1 MLSTLNTLLIRR
13 FPYIAIAMCAV
24 AVAVPGFFIPARV
37 AIVPLLGLVMFA
49 MGMTLRLAD
58 FRAVA
63 YRPRVVGLGVLLQ
76 FTIMPLTAWLAAV
89 AFGLPPQLV
98 AGMVLVGASPGGTA
112 SNVICYLAR
121 GDVALSITL
130 TAVSTIM
137 AIAVTP
143 FLTWLYVGQM
153 VPVPVTGMLWDIAR
167 IVLLPVFAGVALN
180 TWLGDRLGTAREL
193 APGLAVLAIIAII
206 AIIVAL
212 NAHQLG
218 TIGLAV
224 VGAVMVH
231 NLVGLA
237 GGYWI
242 PRLLGYDGRT
252 CRTLAIEV
260 GMQNSGLGVAL
271 AIKHFSPLAALPG
284 AVFSI
289 WHNLSGASLAA
300 QWARRPLPQA
310 PTGPE

>member
-1 MLSTLNTLLIRR
+1 LPVITNLSRELTKR
-13 FPYIAIAMCAV
+13 FPYLAIALSALAV
-24 AVAVPGFFIPARV
+24 AAPEWFIPGRH
-37 AIVPLLGLVMFA
+37 AIVPLLGLVMFG

-58 FRAVA
+58 FGAVA
-63 YRPRVVGLGVLLQ
+63 RRPVVVGLGVLLQ
-76 FTIMPLTAWLAAV
+76 FTVMPLAAWLV
-89 AFGLPPQLV
+89 ALALDLPPQIL
-98 AGMVLVGASPGGTA
+98 AGMVVVGASPGGTA

-130 TAVSTIM
+130 TAVSTVM

-143 FLTWLYVGQM
+143 FLTWVYAGQT
-153 VPVPVTGMLWDIAR
+153 VPVPVTDMLWDIAR
-167 IVLLPVFAGVALN
+167 VVLLPVFAGVAVN
-180 TWLGDRLGTAREL
+180 TWLGAHLKAAREVF
-193 APGLAVLAIIAII
+193 PAVSVMAIVTII

-218 TIGLAV
+218 RLAPAIV
-224 VGAVMVH
+224 LGVMIH
-231 NLVGLA
+231 NLVGL
-237 GGYWI
+237 GSGYWV
-242 PRLLGYDGRT
+242 PRLLGYDVRV

-289 WHNLSGASLAA
+289 WHNLSGAALAA
-300 QWARRPLPQA
+300 HWARRNDVS
-310 PTGPE
+310 

>member
-1 MLSTLNTLLIRR
+1 MLSILSNLLTRR
-13 FPYIAIAMCAV
+13 FPYIAIAIAAV
-24 AVAVPGFFIPARV
+24 AVAAPEFFIPARV

-63 YRPRVVGLGVLLQ
+63 RRPRVVGLGVLLQ
-76 FTIMPLTAWLAAV
+76 FSIMPLAAWLVAV

-130 TAVSTIM
+130 TAVSTVM

-143 FLTWLYVGQM
+143 FLTWLYVGQT

-167 IVLLPVFAGVALN
+167 IVLLPVGAGVALN
-180 TWLGDRLGTAREL
+180 TWLGDRLGAAREFFP
-193 APGLAVLAIIAII
+193 AVSVLAIVAII

-218 TIGLAV
+218 SIGLAV
-224 VGAVMVH
+224 VGAVMAH
-231 NLVGLA
+231 NLLGLA
-237 GGYWI
+237 GGYWV
-242 PRLLGYDGRT
+242 PRLLGYDTRT

-300 QWARRPLPQA
+300 HWARRPP
-310 PTGPE
+310 P

>member
-1 MLSTLNTLLIRR
+1 MLSTLSTLLIRR
-13 FPYIAIAMCAV
+13 FPYIAIAFAAL
-24 AVAVPGFFIPARV
+24 AVAVPDFFIPARV

-63 YRPRVVGLGVLLQ
+63 RRPQVVGLGVLLQ
-76 FTIMPLTAWLAAV
+76 FTVMPFAAWLVAV

-130 TAVSTIM
+130 TAVSTVM

-143 FLTWLYVGQM
+143 FLTWLYVGQT

-180 TWLGDRLGTAREL
+180 TWLGQRLGPAREL
-193 APGLAVLAIIAII
+193 FPAVSVLAIVLII

-218 TIGLAV
+218 SIGLAV

-231 NLVGLA
+231 NLLGLA
-237 GGYWI
+237 GGYWV
-242 PRLLGYDGRT
+242 PRLLGYDART

-300 QWARRPLPQA
+300 QWARRPP
-310 PTGPE
+310 P